1 MKLRAIAFTEK
12 GQSWQ
17 TTLGFPVER
26 GVPVMQWTREAFA
39 DADALLFIGA
49 CGIAVRAIAPLCRD
63 KTTDPAVL
71 VMDEMGRHIIP
82 ILSGHIGG
90 ANDLALLLAQKTG
103 AAPVL
108 TTATDVRSIPAIDS
122 WAVKNDCVIEN
133 KSAIQAVSSAAL
145 AGKSVGVA
153 ITEREIRPP
162 FPVTLF
168 LRPRTLTVGVGCKRG
183 TDAAHLESCFRAF
196 LHENGV
202 SPLAVRAIAT
212 IDVKKDEAAI
222 LALCEKYRFPLQ
234 TYSAAEL
241 NAVPGVFAHSDFVL
255 KTVGCGCVCERSS
268 VLAGGGRLLVG
279 KTAMEGVT
287 FALAGEENV

>member
-1 MKLRAIAFTEK
+1 MRICAIAFTEK

-17 TTLGFPVER
+17 SVLGFPVER
-26 GVPVMQWTREAFA
+26 GVPVMQWAREAFA
-39 DADALLFIGA
+39 DSDALLFIGA

-63 KTTDPAVL
+63 KTVDPAVL

-103 AAPVL
+103 AEPVL
-108 TTATDVRSIPAIDS
+108 TTATDVRGIPAIDS
-122 WAVKNDCVIEN
+122 WAVKNNCAIEN
-133 KSAIQAVSSAAL
+133 KEAIQAVSSAAL
-145 AGKSVGVA
+145 AGKPVGVA
-153 ITEREIRPP
+153 ITERDIRPP

-183 TDAAHLESCFRAF
+183 TDAAHLERCFRAF

-202 SPLAVRAIAT
+202 SPLAVRAVAT
-212 IDVKKDEAAI
+212 IDIKKDEAAI

-241 NAVPGVFAHSDFVL
+241 NAVPGVFAHSDFVM
-255 KTVGCGCVCERSS
+255 KTVGCGCVCERAA
-268 VLAGGGRLLVG
+268 VLASGGRLLVG

-287 FALAGEENV
+287 LALAGEEDV